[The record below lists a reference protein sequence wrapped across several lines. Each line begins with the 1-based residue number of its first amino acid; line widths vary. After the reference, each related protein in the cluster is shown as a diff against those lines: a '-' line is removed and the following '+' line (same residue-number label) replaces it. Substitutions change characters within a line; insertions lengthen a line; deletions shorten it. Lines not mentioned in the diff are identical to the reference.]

1 MAGIRS
7 AAPSGSGKST
17 LLNIIGLLESPSSGQ
32 LRIAGQAAE
41 QLDDA
46 MQSGNLSKVNMA
58 QRMATSRSQ
67 LDRVLDPNNL
77 SMQLDTLI
85 KAANAV
91 GRTVEIRL
99 KPEPKRT
106 RTAAA

>member
-46 MQSGNLSKVNMA
+46 ALTALRGHSIGFVFQFRHLLPALTALENVFSPQPDSARHG
-58 QRMATSRSQ
+58 QR
-67 LDRVLDPNNL
+67 
-77 SMQLDTLI
+77 
-85 KAANAV
+85 
-91 GRTVEIRL
+91 
-99 KPEPKRT
+99 
-106 RTAAA
+106 